1 MRHCQRRF
9 ARKRLDCYPLLRPHL
24 PLRSPPVWSGGFIGT
39 DLQRAEAA
47 IAKLQLADNLGRH
60 KVGEV
65 TAYWVNACCRS
76 CKALL

>member
-1 MRHCQRRF
+1 M
-9 ARKRLDCYPLLRPHL
+9 
-24 PLRSPPVWSGGFIGT
+24 RSPPVWSGGFIGT